1 MTCFR
6 TVIVILGLYTC
17 FQETCG
23 SVLGRPRLVG
33 PLDALVRTVEDFH
46 CSIQN
51 NPVNESILYQIF
63 RDENRSKVLGFYSAL
78 SGQVAVIPLYI
89 IPSYEGYLVC
99 VASIQNN
106 TDVQPSVSPRH
117 HLRVVVPVDG
127 AEVVVKTG
135 SAEILEGQTLSLL
148 CRISKG
154 NYVSYHWLVDRK
166 RLPQP
171 SPYHHRNEE
180 LIIHR
185 AVPQDSGAYSCV
197 ATNQLNATQTYIS
210 QSKPRNIMVKELV
223 SEPELSFTMMREGTY
238 FALVKCE
245 SLKGTPPITF
255 SLYNGTELVDNETVD
270 VRQFSFPIT
279 VDLERHMGWLQ
290 CQAEN
295 GDRVV
300 HSKWVP
306 MHVVPVG
313 GAVWMHFDTSVGE
326 NFSIV
331 GLRFYCSVERGTSP
345 RYRWFLNGTALE
357 DRGDFYWVEPQPK
370 QSILLLSVGR
380 ESSGT
385 YHCEVSNS
393 FDNQTGI
400 RSEKKYIDKEVLNQL
415 PLTVKAVV
423 FGCFLFLVSLVT
435 TCCFIGCFYRNNQC
449 HVEKSML
456 DLRLGLEMHK
466 IMAADNNDHDAI
478 LLGHPCFMVAEYDN
492 KVDEKEYMEGEE
504 LVRADKDT
512 YSDQGESDSI
522 DEWPE
527 IQQELKKTLEDE
539 DDLLDEP

>member
-400 RSEKKYIDKEVLNQL
+400 RSEKKYIDKE
-415 PLTVKAVV
+415 
-423 FGCFLFLVSLVT
+423 G
-435 TCCFIGCFYRNNQC
+435 NNQC

>member
-1 MTCFR
+1 MCSPASAPDITSEWSSRWMEQRWWSRRGPRRSWKARHCPCSAGSPKGTTCL
-6 TVIVILGLYTC
+6 TIGWW
-17 FQETCG
+17 
-23 SVLGRPRLVG
+23 
-33 PLDALVRTVEDFH
+33 
-46 CSIQN
+46 
-51 NPVNESILYQIF
+51 
-63 RDENRSKVLGFYSAL
+63 
-78 SGQVAVIPLYI
+78 
-89 IPSYEGYLVC
+89 
-99 VASIQNN
+99 
-106 TDVQPSVSPRH
+106 
-117 HLRVVVPVDG
+117 
-127 AEVVVKTG
+127 TG
-135 SAEILEGQTLSLL
+135 SASPSLL
-148 CRISKG
+148 RTTTGTRSSLSTGLCPRTAEPTAVSPPTSSTPPRPTSPRANPGISWSKII
-154 NYVSYHWLVDRK
+154 LPPPVDLRT
-166 RLPQP
+166 PP
-171 SPYHHRNEE
+171 SPSSP
-180 LIIHR
+180 L
-185 AVPQDSGAYSCV
+185 S
-197 ATNQLNATQTYIS
+197 
-210 QSKPRNIMVKELV
+210 ELV